1 MTLVNVNSAL
11 KRPEIQ
17 KLLEEQENPKYKF
30 VKMKAPMEMQ
40 FECEDATGEIKD
52 LAGYTKKLITSQP
65 WGGVLYLRVL
75 IEGQAF
81 TGGKV

>member
-11 KRPEIQ
+11 KRDDI
-17 KLLEEQENPKYKF
+17 KALLTSQEKPQYTF

-40 FECEDATGEIKD
+40 FEVTGDEDIKD
-52 LAGYTKKLITSQP
+52 VAGYTKKLITAQP
-65 WGGVLYLRVL
+65 WGKVLYLRVL

-81 TGGKV
+81 TGGAH